1 VARRVNLEK
10 GAMAGR
16 LPEALAKLEAEI
28 RENGWI
34 NADYVLRLRRAVYQ
48 DGSIDRDKAAC
59 LFRLNRRVL
68 ASDPAWAEFYVEALT
83 DFFYWRNGSD
93 SILTEDAERM
103 LFEWLGPRP
112 TVDDATELRLLLNLI
127 FRTHCCSERFRS
139 YVLKAVEH
147 SVLSSDHAL
156 FGYAD
161 RRAGAIDKADVEVI
175 RRLIYGSGSQ
185 RGMAISRV
193 EAEFL
198 FDLNR
203 ATAGA
208 DNDPAWRDLF
218 VKAITM
224 HILHGGD
231 SPDRVDEQEAVWL
244 SGQIGADWEDHANER
259 ALLAYLKQEAAG
271 LHPLLEPLYQR
282 LGS

>member
-1 VARRVNLEK
+1 
-10 GAMAGR
+10 MTGR
-16 LPEALAKLEAEI
+16 LPEALAALEGEI

-34 NADYVLRLRRAVYQ
+34 NADQVLRLRRTVYQ
-48 DGSIDRDKAAC
+48 DGAIGRDEAAC

-83 DFFYWRNGSD
+83 DFFYWRNGTD
-93 SILTEDAERM
+93 SVLTEDGERM

-112 TVDDATELRLLLNLI
+112 SVDDATELRLLLNLI
-127 FRTHCCSERFRS
+127 FRTTGCSERFQS
-139 YVLKAVEH
+139 FVLKAVEH
-147 SVLSSDHAL
+147 SVLNSDHAL
-156 FGYAD
+156 FGFAD

-185 RGMAISRV
+185 SGIAISRA

-198 FDLNR
+198 FELNR

-231 SPDRVDEQEAVWL
+231 SPERVDEQEAAWL
-244 SGQIGADWEDHANER
+244 SGQIGADWDDHTNER
-259 ALLAYLKQEAAG
+259 VLLTYLKQEAAG
-271 LHPLLEPLYQR
+271 LHPLLDPLYQR
-282 LGS
+282 LAS

>member
-1 VARRVNLEK
+1 
-10 GAMAGR
+10 
-16 LPEALAKLEAEI
+16 
-28 RENGWI
+28 
-34 NADYVLRLRRAVYQ
+34 
-48 DGSIDRDKAAC
+48 
-59 LFRLNRRVL
+59 
-68 ASDPAWAEFYVEALT
+68 
-83 DFFYWRNGSD
+83 
-93 SILTEDAERM
+93 M
-103 LFEWLGPRP
+103 LFEWLGSRP
-112 TVDDATELRLLLNLI
+112 SIDDASELRLLLNLI
-127 FRTHCCSERFRS
+127 FRSNGCSERFRS
-139 YVLKAVEH
+139 FVLKAVEH

-185 RGMAISRV
+185 KGMAISRA

-198 FDLNR
+198 FALNH

-224 HILHGGD
+224 HILHGGN

-244 SGQIGADWEDHANER
+244 SGQIAGERNDRANER
-259 ALLAYLKQEAAG
+259 ALLAYLKQEAAS
-271 LHPLLEPLYQR
+271 LHPLLDPLYQR
-282 LGS
+282 LAG